1 MDPGRLEE
9 IPLPFEQ
16 ALSSLEQRVMTE
28 IVRAIRI
35 NGFSTSTA
43 DWQTEKLIQMGKS
56 EAEIQR
62 YVQEALQLTNEEL
75 EKVYSDEVYAHYY
88 GYSRAYKKSGFEQI
102 PLEQNAVLQSVMNA
116 AKVQTRDTFRNMT
129 ASMGFAIRNPATGKI
144 SYSPLMDFYQN
155 TLDSAVMDIMS
166 GSMSYDKV
174 LSRTINMMTTS
185 GLRWID
191 YDSGAHFRVNV
202 AARMAVMTGFRQV
215 QGKINE
221 QVANELGT
229 DSYEVSFHLGA
240 RPTHQVWQGRVYTYK
255 ELESVCGLGTV
266 TGLHGANCYHDYTAF
281 VPGVSVRNYTD
292 EELNQMMAEEN
303 TPKSYNGKEY
313 TTYEA
318 LQEQRRLETLMR
330 KSRQDI
336 ALLKEGGA
344 DKKSITLRQCR
355 YRQQQQQYRSF
366 SKVMKLPQQME
377 RVYGDGLKVKAIR
390 NNQINESDIGKHLLN
405 KIVGVSKQKKAF
417 QEGLETIKNEDIRK
431 LLRQS
436 FHRTEIVRAEGR
448 RSYYSS
454 KDKNVYLSGNARAGT
469 IAHELF
475 HEIDDTYGLVNNGL
489 LSKSVRSDF
498 HRLQQQSVGYG
509 KAVDEMLYARYPDAF
524 RDNGGK
530 LVIKEEYRGISDIIH
545 GCSKGEIFLGYG
557 HRGKGYWENSK
568 KLEKETFAQYGRMMY
583 DNNKDVLNMFNE
595 LFPSTKSELSR
606 TIKGMIK

>member
-9 IPLPFEQ
+9 IPVPFEQ

-43 DWQTEKLIQMGKS
+43 DWQVEKLIQMGKS

-191 YDSGAHFRVNV
+191 YDSRAHFRVNV

-292 EELNQMMAEEN
+292 EELDQMMAEEN

-336 ALLKEGGA
+336 ALMKEGGA
-344 DKKSITLRQCR
+344 DKKTITLRQCR

-377 RVYGDGLKVKAIR
+377 RVYGKGNNNLVNSSRFDIIKTREVSHREMANGLRKSPLIPLSEKDKSFILEEIKAIEAD
-390 NNQINESDIGKHLLN
+390 ESVFIFRDGVGSGYSDGRDI
-405 KIVGVSKQKKAF
+405 VYVSSNIF
-417 QEGLETIKNEDIRK
+417 PSNDDSVHPRD
-431 LLRQS
+431 RMS
-436 FHRTEIVRAEGR
+436 
-448 RSYYSS
+448 
-454 KDKNVYLSGNARAGT
+454 ARAAL
-469 IAHELF
+469 AHE
-475 HEIDDTYGLVNNGL
+475 Y
-489 LSKSVRSDF
+489 
-498 HRLQQQSVGYG
+498 
-509 KAVDEMLYARYPDAF
+509 
-524 RDNGGK
+524 
-530 LVIKEEYRGISDIIH
+530 
-545 GCSKGEIFLGYG
+545 YG
-557 HRGKGYWENSK
+557 HRVHRNSTLALGDWRDEFRASYSAAK
-568 KLEKETFAQYGRMMY
+568 RCPNLTAEDRAYLILDAVERANEAGVSIKYNSFMKRCLYGT
-583 DNNKDVLNMFNE
+583 D
-595 LFPSTKSELSR
+595 
-606 TIKGMIK
+606 

>member
-1 MDPGRLEE
+1 MDSGRQEE
-9 IPLPFEQ
+9 IPVPFEQ

-266 TGLHGANCYHDYTAF
+266 TGLHGVNCYHDYTAF

-292 EELNQMMAEEN
+292 EELDQMMAEEN

-336 ALLKEGGA
+336 ALMKEGGA
-344 DKKSITLRQCR
+344 DKKTITLRQCR

-377 RVYGDGLKVKAIR
+377 RVYGKGNNNLVNSSRFDIIKAREVSHREMANGLRKSPLIPLSEKDKSFILEEIKAIEAD
-390 NNQINESDIGKHLLN
+390 ESVFIFRDGVGSGYSDGRDI
-405 KIVGVSKQKKAF
+405 VYVSSNIF
-417 QEGLETIKNEDIRK
+417 PSNDDSVHPRD
-431 LLRQS
+431 RMS
-436 FHRTEIVRAEGR
+436 
-448 RSYYSS
+448 
-454 KDKNVYLSGNARAGT
+454 ARAAL
-469 IAHELF
+469 AHE
-475 HEIDDTYGLVNNGL
+475 Y
-489 LSKSVRSDF
+489 
-498 HRLQQQSVGYG
+498 
-509 KAVDEMLYARYPDAF
+509 
-524 RDNGGK
+524 
-530 LVIKEEYRGISDIIH
+530 
-545 GCSKGEIFLGYG
+545 YG
-557 HRGKGYWENSK
+557 HRVHRNSTLALGDWRDEFRASYSAAK
-568 KLEKETFAQYGRMMY
+568 RCPNLTAEDRAYLILDAVERAKEAGVSIKYNSFMKRCLYGT
-583 DNNKDVLNMFNE
+583 D
-595 LFPSTKSELSR
+595 
-606 TIKGMIK
+606 

>member
-9 IPLPFEQ
+9 IPVPFEQ

-292 EELNQMMAEEN
+292 EELDQMMAEEN

-336 ALLKEGGA
+336 ALMKEGGA
-344 DKKSITLRQCR
+344 DKKTITLRQCR

-377 RVYGDGLKVKAIR
+377 RVYGKGNNNLVNSSRFDIIKAREVSHREMANGLRKSPLIPLSEKDKSFILEEIKAIEAD
-390 NNQINESDIGKHLLN
+390 ESVFIFRDGVGSGYSDGRDI
-405 KIVGVSKQKKAF
+405 VYVSSNIF
-417 QEGLETIKNEDIRK
+417 PSNDDSVHPRD
-431 LLRQS
+431 RMS
-436 FHRTEIVRAEGR
+436 VRAA
-448 RSYYSS
+448 
-454 KDKNVYLSGNARAGT
+454 L
-469 IAHELF
+469 AHE
-475 HEIDDTYGLVNNGL
+475 Y
-489 LSKSVRSDF
+489 
-498 HRLQQQSVGYG
+498 
-509 KAVDEMLYARYPDAF
+509 
-524 RDNGGK
+524 
-530 LVIKEEYRGISDIIH
+530 
-545 GCSKGEIFLGYG
+545 YG
-557 HRGKGYWENSK
+557 HRVHRNSTLALGDWRDEFRASYSAAK
-568 KLEKETFAQYGRMMY
+568 RCPNLTAEDRAYLILDAVERANEAGVSIKYNSFMKRCLYGT
-583 DNNKDVLNMFNE
+583 D
-595 LFPSTKSELSR
+595 
-606 TIKGMIK
+606 

>member
-129 ASMGFAIRNPATGKI
+129 ASMGFAIRNLATGKI

-155 TLDSAVMDIMS
+155 TLDSAVMDIVS

-344 DKKSITLRQCR
+344 DKKTITLRQCR

-377 RVYGDGLKVKAIR
+377 RVYGKGNNNLVNSSRFDIIKTREVSHREMANGLRKSPLIPLSEKDKSFILEEIKAIEAD
-390 NNQINESDIGKHLLN
+390 ESVFIFRDGVGSGYSDGRDI
-405 KIVGVSKQKKAF
+405 VYVSSNIF
-417 QEGLETIKNEDIRK
+417 PSNDDSVHPRD
-431 LLRQS
+431 RMS
-436 FHRTEIVRAEGR
+436 
-448 RSYYSS
+448 
-454 KDKNVYLSGNARAGT
+454 ARAAL
-469 IAHELF
+469 AHE
-475 HEIDDTYGLVNNGL
+475 Y
-489 LSKSVRSDF
+489 
-498 HRLQQQSVGYG
+498 
-509 KAVDEMLYARYPDAF
+509 
-524 RDNGGK
+524 
-530 LVIKEEYRGISDIIH
+530 
-545 GCSKGEIFLGYG
+545 YG
-557 HRGKGYWENSK
+557 HRVHRNSTLALGDWRDEFRASYSAAK
-568 KLEKETFAQYGRMMY
+568 RCPNLTAEDRAYLILDAVERANEAGVSIKYNSFMKRCLYGT
-583 DNNKDVLNMFNE
+583 D
-595 LFPSTKSELSR
+595 
-606 TIKGMIK
+606 

>member
-9 IPLPFEQ
+9 IPVPFEQ

-102 PLEQNAVLQSVMNA
+102 PLEQNTVLQSVMNA

-229 DSYEVSFHLGA
+229 DSYEVSFHLGGKTNA
-240 RPTHQVWQGRVYTYK
+240 P
-255 ELESVCGLGTV
+255 GL
-266 TGLHGANCYHDYTAF
+266 
-281 VPGVSVRNYTD
+281 
-292 EELNQMMAEEN
+292 
-303 TPKSYNGKEY
+303 
-313 TTYEA
+313 
-318 LQEQRRLETLMR
+318 
-330 KSRQDI
+330 
-336 ALLKEGGA
+336 
-344 DKKSITLRQCR
+344 
-355 YRQQQQQYRSF
+355 
-366 SKVMKLPQQME
+366 
-377 RVYGDGLKVKAIR
+377 
-390 NNQINESDIGKHLLN
+390 
-405 KIVGVSKQKKAF
+405 
-417 QEGLETIKNEDIRK
+417 
-431 LLRQS
+431 
-436 FHRTEIVRAEGR
+436 
-448 RSYYSS
+448 
-454 KDKNVYLSGNARAGT
+454 AG
-469 IAHELF
+469 
-475 HEIDDTYGLVNNGL
+475 
-489 LSKSVRSDF
+489 
-498 HRLQQQSVGYG
+498 QSVYIQR
-509 KAVDEMLYARYPDAF
+509 A
-524 RDNGGK
+524 
-530 LVIKEEYRGISDIIH
+530 
-545 GCSKGEIFLGYG
+545 
-557 HRGKGYWENSK
+557 
-568 KLEKETFAQYGRMMY
+568 
-583 DNNKDVLNMFNE
+583 
-595 LFPSTKSELSR
+595 
-606 TIKGMIK
+606 

>member
-292 EELNQMMAEEN
+292 EELDQMMAEEN

-336 ALLKEGGA
+336 ALMKEGGA
-344 DKKSITLRQCR
+344 DKKTITLRQCR

-377 RVYGDGLKVKAIR
+377 RVYGKGNNNLVNSSRFDIIKAREVSHREMANGLRKSPLIPLSEKDKSFILEEIKAIEAD
-390 NNQINESDIGKHLLN
+390 ESVFIFRDGVGSGYSDGRDI
-405 KIVGVSKQKKAF
+405 VYVSSNIF
-417 QEGLETIKNEDIRK
+417 PSNDDSVHPRD
-431 LLRQS
+431 RMS
-436 FHRTEIVRAEGR
+436 VRAA
-448 RSYYSS
+448 
-454 KDKNVYLSGNARAGT
+454 L
-469 IAHELF
+469 AHE
-475 HEIDDTYGLVNNGL
+475 Y
-489 LSKSVRSDF
+489 
-498 HRLQQQSVGYG
+498 
-509 KAVDEMLYARYPDAF
+509 
-524 RDNGGK
+524 
-530 LVIKEEYRGISDIIH
+530 
-545 GCSKGEIFLGYG
+545 YG
-557 HRGKGYWENSK
+557 HRVHRNSTLALGDWRDEFRASYSAAK
-568 KLEKETFAQYGRMMY
+568 RCPNLTAEDRAYLILDAVERANEAGVSIKYNSFMKRCLYGT
-583 DNNKDVLNMFNE
+583 D
-595 LFPSTKSELSR
+595 
-606 TIKGMIK
+606 

>member
-9 IPLPFEQ
+9 IPVPFEQ

-221 QVANELGT
+221 QVANELGA

-292 EELNQMMAEEN
+292 EELDQMMAEEN

-336 ALLKEGGA
+336 ALMKEGGA
-344 DKKSITLRQCR
+344 DKKTITLRQCR

-377 RVYGDGLKVKAIR
+377 RVYGKGNNNLVNSSRFDIIKAREVSHREMANGLRKSPLIPLSEKDKSFILEEIKAIEAD
-390 NNQINESDIGKHLLN
+390 ESVFIFRDGVGSGYSDGRDI
-405 KIVGVSKQKKAF
+405 VYVSSNIF
-417 QEGLETIKNEDIRK
+417 PSNDDSVHPRD
-431 LLRQS
+431 RMS
-436 FHRTEIVRAEGR
+436 VRAA
-448 RSYYSS
+448 
-454 KDKNVYLSGNARAGT
+454 L
-469 IAHELF
+469 AHE
-475 HEIDDTYGLVNNGL
+475 Y
-489 LSKSVRSDF
+489 
-498 HRLQQQSVGYG
+498 
-509 KAVDEMLYARYPDAF
+509 
-524 RDNGGK
+524 
-530 LVIKEEYRGISDIIH
+530 
-545 GCSKGEIFLGYG
+545 YG
-557 HRGKGYWENSK
+557 HRVHRNSTLALGDWRDEFRASYSAAK
-568 KLEKETFAQYGRMMY
+568 RCPNLTAEDRAYLILDAVERANEAGVSIKYNSFMKRCLYGT
-583 DNNKDVLNMFNE
+583 D
-595 LFPSTKSELSR
+595 
-606 TIKGMIK
+606 

>member
-1 MDPGRLEE
+1 MDPGRLEG
-9 IPLPFEQ
+9 IPVPFEQ

-35 NGFSTSTA
+35 NGFSTATA
-43 DWQTEKLIQMGKS
+43 DWQTEKLVQMGKS
-56 EAEIQR
+56 RAEIQR
-62 YVQEALQLTNEEL
+62 YVQDALRLTNEEL

-102 PLEQNAVLQSVMNA
+102 PLEQNAILQSVMNA

-144 SYSPLMDFYQN
+144 NYSPLMDFYQS

-166 GSMSYDKV
+166 GAMSYDKV
-174 LSRTINMMTTS
+174 LNRTISAMTAS

-240 RPTHQVWQGRVYTYK
+240 RPTHQIWQGRVYTYR
-255 ELESVCGLGTV
+255 ELEDICGLGTV

-292 EELNQMMAEEN
+292 EELDQMMAEEN

-330 KSRQDI
+330 RSRQDI
-336 ALLKEGGA
+336 ALMKEGGA
-344 DKKSITLRQCR
+344 DKKTITLRQCK
-355 YRQQQQQYRSF
+355 YRQQQQQYRAF
-366 SKVMKLPQQME
+366 SKAMKLPQQME
-377 RVYGDGLKVKAIR
+377 RVYGDGVGSVAGLNTKYKK
-390 NNQINESDIGKHLLN
+390 IG
-405 KIVGVSKQKKAF
+405 
-417 QEGLETIKNEDIRK
+417 
-431 LLRQS
+431 
-436 FHRTEIVRAEGR
+436 
-448 RSYYSS
+448 
-454 KDKNVYLSGNARAGT
+454 SG
-469 IAHELF
+469 
-475 HEIDDTYGLVNNGL
+475 
-489 LSKSVRSDF
+489 
-498 HRLQQQSVGYG
+498 G
-509 KAVDEMLYARYPDAF
+509 KASTVQHITDKSIDKVNRIKFSDTVNDLKMQEYHKMLLKSAR
-524 RDNGGK
+524 
-530 LVIKEEYRGISDIIH
+530 
-545 GCSKGEIFLGYG
+545 
-557 HRGKGYWENSK
+557 
-568 KLEKETFAQYGRMMY
+568 
-583 DNNKDVLNMFNE
+583 DNNKSLETAYILKEDWSIKDIVYGDENSINLRGYGNSYLVLHNHPNNAEHSLQDIQWLCTNRVKGISVVKNSGECSLLVKTEDFSVVQVKTE
-595 LFPSTKSELSR
+595 LLRLKRKYQKDIDADIEKGYTKVVKEFLKDSR
-606 TIKGMIK
+606 LTKCGLRLLR

>member
-9 IPLPFEQ
+9 IPVPFEQ

-292 EELNQMMAEEN
+292 EELDQMMAEEN

-330 KSRQDI
+330 KCRQDI
-336 ALLKEGGA
+336 ALMKEGGA
-344 DKKSITLRQCR
+344 DKKTITLRQCR

-377 RVYGDGLKVKAIR
+377 RVYGKGNNNLVNSSRFDIIKAREVSHREMANGLRKSPLIPLSEKDKSFILEEIKAIEAD
-390 NNQINESDIGKHLLN
+390 ESVFIFRDGVGSGYSDGRDI
-405 KIVGVSKQKKAF
+405 VYVSSNIF
-417 QEGLETIKNEDIRK
+417 PSNDDSVHPRD
-431 LLRQS
+431 RMS
-436 FHRTEIVRAEGR
+436 VRAA
-448 RSYYSS
+448 
-454 KDKNVYLSGNARAGT
+454 L
-469 IAHELF
+469 AHE
-475 HEIDDTYGLVNNGL
+475 Y
-489 LSKSVRSDF
+489 
-498 HRLQQQSVGYG
+498 
-509 KAVDEMLYARYPDAF
+509 
-524 RDNGGK
+524 
-530 LVIKEEYRGISDIIH
+530 
-545 GCSKGEIFLGYG
+545 YG
-557 HRGKGYWENSK
+557 HRVHRNSTLALGDWRDEFRASYSAAK
-568 KLEKETFAQYGRMMY
+568 RCPNLTAEDRAYLILDAVERANEAGVSIKYNSFMKRCLYGT
-583 DNNKDVLNMFNE
+583 D
-595 LFPSTKSELSR
+595 
-606 TIKGMIK
+606 

>member
-56 EAEIQR
+56 EADIQR

-102 PLEQNAVLQSVMNA
+102 PLEQNTVLQSVMNA

-292 EELNQMMAEEN
+292 EELDQMMAEEN

-336 ALLKEGGA
+336 ALMKEGGA
-344 DKKSITLRQCR
+344 DKKTITLRQCR

-377 RVYGDGLKVKAIR
+377 RVYGKGNNNLVNSSRFDIIKAREVSHREMANGLRKSPLIPLSEKDKSFILEEIKAIEAD
-390 NNQINESDIGKHLLN
+390 ESVFIFRDGVGSGYSDGRDI
-405 KIVGVSKQKKAF
+405 VYVSSNIF
-417 QEGLETIKNEDIRK
+417 PSNDDSVHPRD
-431 LLRQS
+431 RMS
-436 FHRTEIVRAEGR
+436 VRAA
-448 RSYYSS
+448 
-454 KDKNVYLSGNARAGT
+454 L
-469 IAHELF
+469 AHE
-475 HEIDDTYGLVNNGL
+475 Y
-489 LSKSVRSDF
+489 
-498 HRLQQQSVGYG
+498 
-509 KAVDEMLYARYPDAF
+509 
-524 RDNGGK
+524 
-530 LVIKEEYRGISDIIH
+530 
-545 GCSKGEIFLGYG
+545 YG
-557 HRGKGYWENSK
+557 HRVHRNSTLALGDWRDEFRASYSAAK
-568 KLEKETFAQYGRMMY
+568 RCPNLTAEDRAYLILDAVERANEAGVSIKYNSFMKRCLYGT
-583 DNNKDVLNMFNE
+583 D
-595 LFPSTKSELSR
+595 
-606 TIKGMIK
+606 

>member
-9 IPLPFEQ
+9 IPVPFEQ

-102 PLEQNAVLQSVMNA
+102 PLEQNTVLQSVMNA

-318 LQEQRRLETLMR
+318 LQEQRHLETLMR

-336 ALLKEGGA
+336 ALMKEGGA
-344 DKKSITLRQCR
+344 DKKTITLRQCR

-377 RVYGDGLKVKAIR
+377 RVYGKGNNNLVNSSRFDIIKAREVSHREMANGLRKSPLIPLSEKDKSFILEEIKAIEAD
-390 NNQINESDIGKHLLN
+390 ESVFIFRDGVGSGYSDGRDI
-405 KIVGVSKQKKAF
+405 VYVSSNIF
-417 QEGLETIKNEDIRK
+417 PSNDDSVHPRD
-431 LLRQS
+431 RMS
-436 FHRTEIVRAEGR
+436 
-448 RSYYSS
+448 
-454 KDKNVYLSGNARAGT
+454 ARAAL
-469 IAHELF
+469 AHE
-475 HEIDDTYGLVNNGL
+475 Y
-489 LSKSVRSDF
+489 
-498 HRLQQQSVGYG
+498 
-509 KAVDEMLYARYPDAF
+509 
-524 RDNGGK
+524 
-530 LVIKEEYRGISDIIH
+530 
-545 GCSKGEIFLGYG
+545 YG
-557 HRGKGYWENSK
+557 HRVHRNSTLALGDWRDEFRASYSAAK
-568 KLEKETFAQYGRMMY
+568 RCPNLTAEDRAYLILDAVERANEAGVSIKYNSFMKRCLYGT
-583 DNNKDVLNMFNE
+583 D
-595 LFPSTKSELSR
+595 
-606 TIKGMIK
+606 

>member
-9 IPLPFEQ
+9 IPVPFEQ

-292 EELNQMMAEEN
+292 EELDQMMAEEN

-336 ALLKEGGA
+336 ALMKEGGA
-344 DKKSITLRQCR
+344 DKKTITLRQCR

-377 RVYGDGLKVKAIR
+377 RVYGKGNNNLVNSSRFDIIKAREVSHREMANGLRKSPLIPLSEKDKSFILEEIKAIEAD
-390 NNQINESDIGKHLLN
+390 ESVFIFRDGVGSGYSDGRDI
-405 KIVGVSKQKKAF
+405 VYVSSNIF
-417 QEGLETIKNEDIRK
+417 PSNDDSVHPRD
-431 LLRQS
+431 RMS
-436 FHRTEIVRAEGR
+436 
-448 RSYYSS
+448 
-454 KDKNVYLSGNARAGT
+454 ARAAL
-469 IAHELF
+469 AHE
-475 HEIDDTYGLVNNGL
+475 Y
-489 LSKSVRSDF
+489 
-498 HRLQQQSVGYG
+498 
-509 KAVDEMLYARYPDAF
+509 
-524 RDNGGK
+524 
-530 LVIKEEYRGISDIIH
+530 
-545 GCSKGEIFLGYG
+545 YG
-557 HRGKGYWENSK
+557 HRVHRNSTLALGDWRDEFRASYSATK
-568 KLEKETFAQYGRMMY
+568 RCPNLTAEDRAYLILDAVERANEAGVSIKYNSFMKRCLYGT
-583 DNNKDVLNMFNE
+583 D
-595 LFPSTKSELSR
+595 
-606 TIKGMIK
+606 